1 MRYRTG
7 SLYRTF
13 QLEMARM
20 QKPLATLT
28 ISIPIRPLD
37 LERIGKALLQYGL
50 AVVFLWF
57 GAMKFTA
64 YEAQGIAPFIA
75 NSPFVGWWH
84 TLFGV
89 QGASYMLGF
98 IEISAGLL
106 LALRRVNPLFS
117 AAGGAI
123 GVVTYLTTLS
133 FFLTTP
139 GVFEPSLGGFPA
151 ISAGL
156 GQFLLKDVVLLGA
169 SFSILGSSLADVQS
183 GQKSAKPAKAPG
195 KGI

>member
-1 MRYRTG
+1 
-7 SLYRTF
+7 
-13 QLEMARM
+13 M
-20 QKPLATLT
+20 QKPITTLT
-28 ISIPIRPLD
+28 ISIPIRPSD
-37 LERIGKALLQYGL
+37 LEQIGKSVLQYGL
-50 AVVFLWF
+50 AIVFLWF
-57 GAMKFTA
+57 GGMKFTA

-89 QGASYMLGF
+89 QGASYMIGF
-98 IEISAGLL
+98 VEIAAGLL
-106 LALRRVNPLFS
+106 LASRRFNPLFS
-117 AAGGAI
+117 VAGGAI
-123 GVVTYLTTLS
+123 GIVTYLTTLS

-169 SFSILGSSLADVQS
+169 SFTILGSSLADVQS
-183 GQKSAKPAKAPG
+183 RQATQKVQKTPG
-195 KGI
+195 KRN